1 MTIKLNGST
10 AGSVALDAPASTTGN
25 ADITFKLPIADGTA
39 GQVLQTDGAGNL
51 SWVSPNSGLVKLATI
66 EVTEA
71 NASTTAFHF
80 NNVFSSTYSDYMAYF
95 DIRKTAMSPNVFCC
109 QFGKG
114 GGGSVI
120 TSNFYAR
127 GTAHYHQLATANEGQ
142 LEFLSSQG
150 VFQLN
155 GTMDGST
162 SGFGVKGTAHITDPY
177 NNNSSNGVG
186 ILTEIIMQYH
196 TTHGDK
202 WREEGAAMGSHGEQS
217 NLTDIRFGIV
227 AGDGSAN
234 NVLSS
239 ATFAN
244 LYGRCSIYG
253 VVK

>member
-51 SWVSPNSGLVKLATI
+51 RWVSNNSGLVKLETK

-80 NNVFSSTYSDYMAYF
+80 NNVFSSTYSDYIAYF
-95 DIRKTAMSPNVFCC
+95 DIRKTAMSPHVFCC

-114 GGGSVI
+114 GRGGVI

-127 GTAHYHQLATANEGQ
+127 GTTHYHQLGTSNSGQ
-142 LEFLSSQG
+142 LIWLSSQG

-155 GTMDGST
+155 GTVDGST
-162 SGFGVKGTAHITDPY
+162 SGFGFKGTAHITDPY

-186 ILTEIIMQYH
+186 VLTEVLMQYH
-196 TTHGDK
+196 TTNGDK
-202 WREEGAAMGSHGEQS
+202 WREEGACMGDHNEQS

-227 AGDGSAN
+227 NGHNGAN
-234 NVLSS
+234 DISSS

>member
-39 GQVLQTDGAGNL
+39 GQVLQTDGSGNL
-51 SWVSPNSGLVKLATI
+51 SWVSNNSGLVKLETK

-80 NNVFSSTYSDYMAYF
+80 NNVFSSTYSDYIAYF
-95 DIRKTAMSPNVFCC
+95 DIRKTAMSPHVFCC

-127 GTAHYHQLATANEGQ
+127 GTTRYHQLGTSNSGQ
-142 LEFLSSQG
+142 LIFLSSQG

-155 GTMDGST
+155 GTVDGST
-162 SGFGVKGTAHITDPY
+162 SGFGFKGTAHITDPY

-186 ILTEIIMQYH
+186 VLTEVLMQYH
-196 TTHGDK
+196 TTNGDK
-202 WREEGAAMGSHGEQS
+202 WREEGACMGDHNEQS

-227 AGDGSAN
+227 NGHNGANDVGS
-234 NVLSS
+234 SS
-239 ATFAN
+239 TFAN

>member
-1 MTIKLNGST
+1 MSIKLNAQSG
-10 AGSVALDAPASTTGN
+10 GSVALDAPTQTTSS
-25 ADITFKLPIADGTA
+25 ADLTFKLPVTDGTA
-39 GQVLQTDGAGNL
+39 GQVLMTDGSGNL
-51 SWVSPNSGLVKLATI
+51 SWVTLGLNKLATI
-66 EVTEA
+66 EVAEGS
-71 NASTTAFHF
+71 ASTTAFHF

-95 DIRKTAMSPNVFCC
+95 DIRKTAVSPNVFCC

-127 GTAHYHQLATANEGQ
+127 GTVHYHQLATANEGQ

-155 GTMDGST
+155 GTLDGST
-162 SGFGVKGTAHITDPY
+162 SGLGVKGTAHITDPY
-177 NNNSSNGVG
+177 NNNSQNGVG

-196 TTHGDK
+196 ETHGDK
-202 WREEGAAMGSHGEQS
+202 WREEGAAMGSHNEQS

-239 ATFAN
+239 ATFAPV
-244 LYGRCSIYG
+244 YGRCTIYG

>member
-25 ADITFKLPIADGTA
+25 ADIQFKLPVADGTA
-39 GQVLQTDGAGNL
+39 GQVLQTDGSGNL
-51 SWVSPNSGLVKLATI
+51 SWVSNNSGLVKLSTI

-95 DIRKTAMSPNVFCC
+95 DIRKTAVSPHIFCC
-109 QFGKG
+109 QFGKTG
-114 GGGSVI
+114 NGSVI

-127 GTAHYHQLATANEGQ
+127 GSTHYHQLASGNSGQ
-142 LEFLSSQG
+142 LIFLSSQG

-155 GTMDGST
+155 GTVDGST
-162 SGFGVKGTAHITDPY
+162 SGYGFKGTAHITDPY

-186 ILTEIIMQYH
+186 VLTEVLMQYH
-196 TTHGDK
+196 TTNANK
-202 WREEGAAMGSHGEQS
+202 WREEGACMGDHGEQS

-227 AGDGSAN
+227 NGSN
-234 NVLSS
+234 NASDVGSS
-239 ATFAN
+239 STFAPV
-244 LYGRCSIYG
+244 YGRCSIYG
-253 VVK
+253 IVK